1 MTGVTTIGFIGA
13 GHIGSKVAEAAVNA
27 GFDVII
33 SNASGPGSLAD
44 LVARLGG
51 PASAAAVPEAAA
63 AGDVVV
69 VAVPIAAFGDVP
81 AEPLAGKV
89 VINTSNYNPSRE
101 GHIPEIDDGSTTV
114 AGLLQRHLPGSRVV
128 KAFNMISAD
137 QVPTDGLPAGT
148 PGRRALA
155 LAGDDAGAKQTVAG
169 IYDRLGFDAVDAG
182 PLSESWRF
190 GRGQPAFIVRQN
202 AAELRANLERAR
214 RH

>member
-1 MTGVTTIGFIGA
+1 MTAVTTIGFIGA
-13 GHIGSKVAEAAVNA
+13 GHIGGKVAEAAVNA
-27 GFDVII
+27 GFEVII

-44 LVARLGG
+44 LVAGLGG
-51 PASAAAVPEAAA
+51 AARAATVPEAAA

-89 VINTSNYNPSRE
+89 VISTSNYNPSRE

-128 KAFNMISAD
+128 KAFNMISAA
-137 QVPTDGLPAGT
+137 QVPSDGSPAGT